1 MSNSI
6 IFDAVFYERKRECS
20 FVNNVYLKNNPEK
33 SIYSQKSTGNN
44 SKSGIHILEDVPS
57 YVNIELHENYNAYN
71 ILKSNVLGF
80 YVNLEGYSDVEEYLK
95 SQMGAKNR
103 SRLRGLVNRLEKC
116 FDITYKIYF
125 GEITKEDYEL
135 LFAYLKKFIKE
146 RFSQRG
152 DKHQAMKEWNLYK
165 ESTFNMIMKK
175 EASLYVIYNEN
186 RPIDICLNYHVAGV
200 YVNKIRSY
208 DIDYSKFRLG
218 YIDIIKQLEWCLENN
233 YTIFDLMRGD
243 LRYKR
248 EFCNVITNLD
258 RFIIYPKHN
267 FGAKLWANIKKEEL
281 LLRPKL
287 RFIKDATRK
296 VLKNNASADTVQEN
310 KEPEIKIVE
319 LTVFPTNIK
328 LEQIDLNQE
337 EFNPVRKSVYEF
349 QYSTSEHSKDVQIYK
364 LTNEPGS
371 FIVKSTSKI
380 IKISLS
386 TSQMIN

>member
-1 MSNSI
+1 MSKSV
-6 IFDAVFYERKRECS
+6 IFDSVYFEKKTECTII
-20 FVNNVYLKNNPEK
+20 NKVYLKNSPENI
-33 SIYSQKSTGNN
+33 IYAHESSGNN

-57 YVNIELHENYNAYN
+57 YVNLELHENYNGYN

-80 YVNLEGYSDVEEYLK
+80 YVNLEGYSDVQEYLK
-95 SQMGAKNR
+95 TQMGAKSR

-125 GEITKEDYEL
+125 GEISKEDYEL
-135 LFAYLKKFIKE
+135 LFAYLKKFIEE

-165 ESTFNMIMKK
+165 ERTFEMIWKK

-208 DIDYSKFRLG
+208 DIDYSKFRVG

-248 EFCNVITNLD
+248 EFCNVISNLD
-258 RFIIYPKHN
+258 RYILYPKNN

-281 LLRPKL
+281 LWRPKL

-296 VLKNNASADTVQEN
+296 VLKNNTSEDTVQEN

-319 LTVFPTNIK
+319 LKVFPTNIK
-328 LEQIDLNQE
+328 LELIDLDQE
-337 EFNPVRKSVYEF
+337 EFNSLRKSVYEF
-349 QYSTSEHSKDVQIYK
+349 QYSNSESSKDIQIYK
-364 LTNEPGS
+364 LTEETNS
-371 FIVKSTSKI
+371 FIVKGISKVM
-380 IKISLS
+380 KIEL
-386 TSQMIN
+386 